1 MISTKRWNPARRGM
15 AGLVLLVTQAACMTN
30 PRPVAEPTPFLRAER
45 PRKIWVSLAN
55 GEQLVIEGPKVYG
68 DSLLGFTEKNGQ
80 TEEVWLPLTDLQ
92 EVKTRHLSGSRTALL
107 GVGIAAAVGLVI
119 VSIPTS
125 SGATVRPCMNEGVP
139 CEEA

>member
-1 MISTKRWNPARRGM
+1 MISTTRWDLVRRGM
-15 AGLVLLVTQAACMTN
+15 AGLVLLVTQGACMTN
-30 PRPVAEPTPFLRAER
+30 PKPVAEPTPFLRAER
-45 PRKIWVSLAN
+45 PKKIWVSLAN

-107 GVGIAAAVGLVI
+107 GAGIAAAAGLVI
-119 VSIPTS
+119 ISIPTS
-125 SGATVRPCMNEGVP
+125 GGDRGSRCMNEGVP
-139 CEEA
+139 CEDA